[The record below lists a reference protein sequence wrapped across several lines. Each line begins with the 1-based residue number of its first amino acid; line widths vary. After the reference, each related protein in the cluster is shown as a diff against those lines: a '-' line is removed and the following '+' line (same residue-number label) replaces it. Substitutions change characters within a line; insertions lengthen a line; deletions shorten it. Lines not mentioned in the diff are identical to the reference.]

1 MSVEIINLWDKKENK
16 FTDITFKINKSDYA
30 VTEISGID
38 SFKNFK
44 KPVFFL
50 PVRDSFISYEF
61 VINYKQSNGKYVMD
75 SYNSETLYER
85 NYRLKEDKKE
95 NWKRIWSFNLSEV
108 AEVAN

>member
-1 MSVEIINLWDKKENK
+1 
-16 FTDITFKINKSDYA
+16 
-30 VTEISGID
+30 
-38 SFKNFK
+38 
-44 KPVFFL
+44 
-50 PVRDSFISYEF
+50 
-61 VINYKQSNGKYVMD
+61 MD